1 LPIWISK
8 LTCKIRRLTTEVN
21 NSYGYRVEKH
31 LWYGN
36 LQKFINKLYARS
48 SFPNKAFK
56 SMCLKKNLE
65 KSNRYLNF
73 WRKPSRIFDC
83 LIFVIDNFDASLI
96 CSNTQISKSLKCD
109 YFLQNFTRRTIAVIQ
124 QTNEASF
131 NKWWTA
137 VEAPTE
143 SEYRSKKSQLRRE
156 LKRSLKIKKRDADE
170 NGQSGTVRV

>member
-1 LPIWISK
+1 MREVHFRTKRSNQCVWKRTLKNQTGIWI
-8 LTCKIRRLTTEVN
+8 
-21 NSYGYRVEKH
+21 
-31 LWYGN
+31 LWG
-36 LQKFINKLYARS
+36 
-48 SFPNKAFK
+48 
-56 SMCLKKNLE
+56 E
-65 KSNRYLNF
+65 
-73 WRKPSRIFDC
+73 PSRIFDC

-156 LKRSLKIKKRDADE
+156 LKRWLKIKKLDADE
-170 NGQSGTVRV
+170 NG